1 MPLNPIAL
9 AVKVSDSA
17 LCADSAVQNY
27 AVAAAHAAVSLL
39 CPCEGK
45 GIASPSDYTDATK
58 PAEGLVKAMSNY
70 LMQARRE
77 AGVDAKDREI
87 VSLKDKLADRERMLG
102 NVESELNRVRS
113 MVTVVLDA
121 ESIAAT
127 ITNGAEYHAHAN
139 TRTHAVA
146 AAHAALAILTESQG
160 NKGVALVKE
169 MSKWLEETRK
179 ATLLQASRT
188 VADLR

>member
-39 CPCEGK
+39 CPCEGN
-45 GIASPSDYTDATK
+45 ASPSDYTDATK

-70 LMQARRE
+70 LMQVRRE
-77 AGVDAKDREI
+77 AEHA
-87 VSLKDKLADRERMLG
+87 AP
-102 NVESELNRVRS
+102 
-113 MVTVVLDA
+113 LDPEKVA
-121 ESIAAT
+121 SWISRA
-127 ITNGAEYHAHAN
+127 GDYHAHAN

-146 AAHAALAILTESQG
+146 AAHAALAILTEGTDASKVG
-160 NKGVALVKE
+160 AALVKE
-169 MSKWLEETRK
+169 ISKWLEETRRE
-179 ATLLQASRT
+179 TLLQASRT